1 VARFLTN
8 IAGPA
13 GTLLVLD
20 DLQWAGPDALD
31 LLATLVH
38 SVPDV
43 PLRVLVAY
51 RDAEASPNES
61 LAALLADLAD
71 AGLARHHRLAPLT
84 PEECEQLLQ
93 VVLDQSAD
101 IEHDLWQHVVR
112 RTGGVPFFLLS
123 CTQIATDSGYQQEA
137 LPWSVAQSVRQ
148 RVAALPEAAQ
158 EILGAAAVLGR
169 DVRAALLLSM
179 TTLPEHSVV
188 MALETACRT
197 RLLEEGEN
205 SYRFAHDIIRE
216 VVEADLGLAR
226 RRVLHLR
233 AAAALEQDVGKP
245 PVELLAYHY
254 ARSEAREQA
263 AHYLEQAG
271 DDDVARTAH
280 AAAEGYYREAAL
292 RFDQLALNQDAAR
305 VAGKLGMVL
314 ESSGRWNEALAALE
328 QAAGVYHE
336 SGQLEALGRVLGRI
350 GYVHGKRGT
359 VEEGIARLQPLVEQL
374 RVHGE
379 LPGLAALYTALTV
392 LSIQGGLYDDARMAG
407 ERAAELA
414 RRLGDERL
422 QAVAEREYG
431 SALMFLGCIE
441 QGLEV
446 LQEAARIAETAGDL
460 VTLCGAL
467 GDLSAYYSNTGEFP
481 RARTLIERVLA
492 LAEQLSD
499 PYRITAALVNCV
511 GIDILTG
518 DWQQARQRCEQ
529 AITLHR
535 QMSTSWEY
543 PYALGCSGWL
553 KLLEGAWDEAAQD
566 LEQATAIAARSD
578 DLQCLRCSQS
588 LLAERDLLEG
598 RPAVARARLIP
609 LVDRPGM
616 GEEWG
621 VMWVLPILAWAHL
634 ELGEVNEAE
643 RCATQAIRRARAQGL
658 RHSLVESLRVLAM
671 IATRGGAW
679 DAAER
684 SLREGLSLSR
694 EIGYPYGEARL
705 LLVYGELR
713 TRTSLVEPARERL
726 EAALA
731 IFQRLGARKDV
742 ERTERLLAIALALEA
757 SPSM

>member
-1 VARFLTN
+1 
-8 IAGPA
+8 
-13 GTLLVLD
+13 
-20 DLQWAGPDALD
+20 
-31 LLATLVH
+31 
-38 SVPDV
+38 
-43 PLRVLVAY
+43 
-51 RDAEASPNES
+51 
-61 LAALLADLAD
+61 
-71 AGLARHHRLAPLT
+71 
-84 PEECEQLLQ
+84 
-93 VVLDQSAD
+93 
-101 IEHDLWQHVVR
+101 
-112 RTGGVPFFLLS
+112 
-123 CTQIATDSGYQQEA
+123 
-137 LPWSVAQSVRQ
+137 
-148 RVAALPEAAQ
+148 
-158 EILGAAAVLGR
+158 
-169 DVRAALLLSM
+169 M
-179 TTLPEHSVV
+179 
-188 MALETACRT
+188 
-197 RLLEEGEN
+197 
-205 SYRFAHDIIRE
+205 
-216 VVEADLGLAR
+216 
-226 RRVLHLR
+226 
-233 AAAALEQDVGKP
+233 
-245 PVELLAYHY
+245 
-254 ARSEAREQA
+254 
-263 AHYLEQAG
+263 
-271 DDDVARTAH
+271 
-280 AAAEGYYREAAL
+280 
-292 RFDQLALNQDAAR
+292 
-305 VAGKLGMVL
+305 
-314 ESSGRWNEALAALE
+314 
-328 QAAGVYHE
+328 
-336 SGQLEALGRVLGRI
+336 EALGRVLGRI

-392 LSIQGGLYDDARMAG
+392 LFIQGGLYDGARTAG
-407 ERAAELA
+407 ERGAELA